1 MKYPTYIASLILVSA
16 GVAVAAP
23 PTKLHHPK
31 AKDLR
36 VQKDQHTQVQQMNN
50 VVRSSQRPATI
61 ALNIERAAVKN
72 NKGRDLKRNQF
83 HSYRPQD
90 RMTSDYERR

>member
-1 MKYPTYIASLILVSA
+1 MKYPTYIASIIIISA

-23 PTKLHHPK
+23 ASKLHHPK
-31 AKDLR
+31 VNDARIKKERVDAQESKLAK
-36 VQKDQHTQVQQMNN
+36 
-50 VVRSSQRPATI
+50 SSKRPATI
-61 ALNIERAAVKN
+61 ALNLERSAVKQ

-90 RMTSDYERR
+90 RMLSSYERR